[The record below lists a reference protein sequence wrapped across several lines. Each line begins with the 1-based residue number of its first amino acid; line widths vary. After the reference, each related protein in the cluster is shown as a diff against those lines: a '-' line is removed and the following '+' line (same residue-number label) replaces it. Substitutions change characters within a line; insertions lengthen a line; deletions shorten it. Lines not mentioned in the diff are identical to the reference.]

1 MRLLIDTQIALWW
14 LSDDE
19 RLSSKSRGL
28 ISSGETEA
36 FFSIGSLWEISI
48 KNGQGK
54 LKANA
59 TLVARWLSEW
69 GIKTLPISISH
80 LTALEQLPAHH
91 RDPFDRLILAQAL
104 SDGMTVLTSDE
115 KMTIYGV
122 PCIPAMR

>member
-1 MRLLIDTQIALWW
+1 MRVLVDTQVAIWW

-19 RLSSKSRGL
+19 RLSRKAREL
-28 ISSGETEA
+28 ISSGENEA

-54 LKANA
+54 LAANA
-59 TLVARWLSEW
+59 TLVGRWLTERSVE
-69 GIKTLPISISH
+69 ILPIAIRH
-80 LTALEQLPAHH
+80 LMTLEQLPPHH

-104 SDGMTVLTSDE
+104 SEGMTVLTSDE

-122 PCIPAMR
+122 PCLPAAR

>member
-19 RLSSKSRGL
+19 RLSQKSREL
-28 ISSGETEA
+28 ISSRENEVC
-36 FFSIGSLWEISI
+36 FSIGSLWEISI

-59 TLVARWLSEW
+59 TLVGRWLAEW
-69 GIKTLPISISH
+69 SVEILPVTIPH
-80 LTALEQLPAHH
+80 LTTLEQLPAHH

-104 SDGMTVLTSDE
+104 SEGMTVLTSDE
-115 KMTIYGV
+115 KMAAYGV

>member
-1 MRLLIDTQIALWW
+1 MRVLVDTQVALWW

-19 RLSSKSRGL
+19 RLSPNAREL
-28 ISSGETEA
+28 ISSDENEA

-54 LKANA
+54 LAANA
-59 TLVARWLSEW
+59 TLVGRWLAEFSVA
-69 GIKTLPISISH
+69 TLPIAISH
-80 LTALEQLPAHH
+80 LTVLEQLPPHH

-104 SDGMTVLTSDE
+104 SEGLTVLTSDE

-122 PCIPAMR
+122 PCLPATR